1 MFGCVDGWTRYSE
14 CDAAVRKAGVEVW
27 RQELSCGSRGFCR
40 CRRLN
45 SKRCLFGEASVEKLQ
60 KYEDSR
66 RCLLGV
72 EALLEKLQKYAV
84 ESCWLLC
91 DEALVERSQQL
102 KGTARP
108 SKAGLA
114 LKKSGRGAFS
124 TWAAF
129 ILTRVQP
136 DTSRTS
142 VLNAVTEPPTSR
154 SRVSKVR
161 DSLLPRS
168 ASPRPLPDA
177 LFHKTKSTLTFRHVG
192 T

>member
-1 MFGCVDGWTRYSE
+1 VWESRLLSLPAIE
-14 CDAAVRKAGVEVW
+14 LEAVFVW
-27 RQELSCGSRGFCR
+27 RSVGG
-40 CRRLN
+40 RL
-45 SKRCLFGEASVEKLQ
+45 Q
-60 KYEDSR
+60 TYEDSR

-72 EALLEKLQKYAV
+72 EALLEILQKYAV
-84 ESCWLLC
+84 GSWWLLC

-102 KGTARP
+102 KSTARP

-114 LKKSGRGAFS
+114 LEKRERGAFS
-124 TWAAF
+124 TRAAF
-129 ILTRVQP
+129 ILTRVRP

-142 VLNAVTEPPTSR
+142 VLNAVTEPTSR

-177 LFHKTKSTLTFRHVG
+177 LFHKTKAHRHSG
-192 T
+192 MWRPSPTDQ

>member
-1 MFGCVDGWTRYSE
+1 MFV
-14 CDAAVRKAGVEVW
+14 
-27 RQELSCGSRGFCR
+27 
-40 CRRLN
+40 
-45 SKRCLFGEASVEKLQ
+45 FGEASAERLQ

-66 RCLLGV
+66 WCLFCAGALV
-72 EALLEKLQKYAV
+72 EMLQKYAV
-84 ESCWLLC
+84 WGWWLLC

-129 ILTRVQP
+129 ILTRVRP

-142 VLNAVTEPPTSR
+142 VLNAVTEPASR

-177 LFHKTKSTLTFRHVG
+177 LFHKTKAH
-192 T
+192 